1 MCFSPKIKT
10 PKVDTNKMKA
20 VDPAP
25 LTEEPKGI
33 LFGGEEETDSGT
45 SSEVATGSSRK
56 DSQVDLKVDKPSES
70 KKTKGGVKK
79 SISTKAF
86 GK

>member
-1 MCFSPKIKT
+1 MCFSPKMKV
-10 PKVDTNKMKA
+10 PKVDTSAVAA

-25 LTEEPKGI
+25 LTETPKGV
-33 LFGGEEETDSGT
+33 LFGGDDDTTT
-45 SSEVATGSSRK
+45 SSEVGSNTDK
-56 DSQVDLKVDKPSES
+56 AKVDLKVDKKTDS
-70 KKTKGGVKK
+70 KKTNGGVKK